1 MRKDRP
7 PTDKEVAML
16 VALSSALL
24 LAAIALGFQPARP
37 QRAVAPVRVRI
48 R

>member
-1 MRKDRP
+1 
-7 PTDKEVAML
+7 ML
-16 VALSSALL
+16 FAVTSALL
-24 LAAIALGFQPARP
+24 LAAIALGFPGAKP